1 MSTERYFREIL
12 VVDDE
17 PTITKTLSMQLS
29 RQGYTVHTAGDGLEA
44 MEFLHTRSVD
54 LVIADVRM
62 PRMDG
67 LTLLE
72 HIREEGFKSTV
83 IMMSAFGTFDS
94 AIEAMQKG
102 AYDYV
107 HKPIVK
113 DELLL
118 VIRKAEERERLSQE
132 NVELRRRISQGRREI
147 TIVTENQR
155 MLEIFDMIRKVAGYN
170 STVLIHGESGT
181 GKELIARALH
191 ENSSRREKPFVAVN
205 CGAIPENLIE
215 SELFGYVKGAFTDA
229 YRDKQG
235 LFEEASGGT
244 LFLDEIGEL
253 PLPLQVKLLRVLQE
267 EEIRRIG
274 GDRSIKVD
282 VRIVAA
288 TARDLSERVKA
299 KEFREDLFYRL
310 NVITITL
317 PPLRERRDDIPLLVE
332 HFRKHFNSKLGT
344 KIEKV
349 SPETLQLLAKYS
361 WPGNVREL
369 ENTVERAMILAD
381 ADSLSPADLPA
392 KIRAGVSDAAMEL
405 PDDMLSIKKSAVI
418 LETRLITRALQKTG
432 GNRTAAAKLLE
443 ISHRALLYK
452 IKEYGINL

>member
-1 MSTERYFREIL
+1 MSTDRYFREIL

-29 RQGYTVHTAGDGLEA
+29 RQGYVVHSAGDGLEA
-44 MEFLHTRSVD
+44 LEFLHTRSVD

-72 HIREEGFKSTV
+72 RIREEGFDVTV

-132 NVELRRRISQGRREI
+132 NVELRRRISQGRREV
-147 TIVTENQR
+147 TIITENQR

-170 STVLIHGESGT
+170 STVLIHGDSGT

-235 LFEEASGGT
+235 LFEEAGGGT

-274 GDRSIKVD
+274 GSR
-282 VRIVAA
+282 
-288 TARDLSERVKA
+288 
-299 KEFREDLFYRL
+299 
-310 NVITITL
+310 
-317 PPLRERRDDIPLLVE
+317 
-332 HFRKHFNSKLGT
+332 
-344 KIEKV
+344 
-349 SPETLQLLAKYS
+349 
-361 WPGNVREL
+361 
-369 ENTVERAMILAD
+369 
-381 ADSLSPADLPA
+381 
-392 KIRAGVSDAAMEL
+392 
-405 PDDMLSIKKSAVI
+405 
-418 LETRLITRALQKTG
+418 
-432 GNRTAAAKLLE
+432 
-443 ISHRALLYK
+443 
-452 IKEYGINL
+452 